1 LQNQIGNSGKSST
14 ASKWLIGCGIG
25 CGVVIIIAILVGV
38 GGYFFIKNIVSGF
51 EETEA
56 IMDRLTE
63 RYGKIGDFCPDPD
76 GAIRGERLKVFLAVR
91 DSTIQVRERLERAM
105 NILSERRGEGQFEK
119 EPPPNV
125 LTRIKTGIEL
135 VPMIAEFIKTR
146 TQALLDEGMGI
157 GEYYYL
163 YVITYYSWLGKSPV
177 DGPPFEI
184 SDEDDEHKGIV
195 WRVRGGERLEERL
208 DLILRRLN
216 RQILPMLHNQYEKLV
231 EGGVQR
237 AKEQWWNI
245 LEAEIKALESDHF
258 RLPWQDGLPEVLKAS
273 LEPYRE
279 PLEKSYSML
288 MNPIE
293 LIHRGD

>member
-56 IMDRLTE
+56 IMDTLTE
-63 RYGKIGDFCPDPD
+63 RYGKTGDFYPDPD
-76 GAIRGERLKVFLAVR
+76 GGIRRERLEVFMAVR

-105 NILSERRGEGQFEK
+105 NILSDRSGEGQFE
-119 EPPPNV
+119 EQPSPHV
-125 LTRIKTGIEL
+125 LTKIKTGIEL
-135 VPMIAEFIKTR
+135 VPLMAEFVKTR
-146 TQALLDEGMGI
+146 TQALLDEEMGM

-163 YVITYYSWLGKSPV
+163 YVIAYYSWLGKSPV

-184 SDEDDEHKGIV
+184 SDEVEGIA
-195 WRVRGGERLEERL
+195 WRRRGRERLEERL

-216 RQILPMLHNQYEKLV
+216 RQTLPMLYNQYEKLT
-231 EGGVQR
+231 ERGIPR
-237 AKEQWWNI
+237 AKEQWRKT
-245 LEAEIKALESDHF
+245 LEAEIGAMEADSF
-258 RLPWQDGLPEVLKAS
+258 RLPWQDGLPEVLEAS
-273 LEPYRE
+273 LEPFRE
-279 PLEKSYSML
+279 RLEESYSVL
-288 MNPIE
+288 VNPIE
-293 LIHRGD
+293 IIYRQR